1 MKDSTELAGSNKV
14 NFSFVFPNQSA
25 KPNNKKSTIAIIPIA
40 IYESAFSYQGYQGS
54 DIIMGSNIKRTKMN
68 EQKAAR
74 VRNLLFAIKYLPKLF
89 FFIITNRCIS
99 F

>member
-1 MKDSTELAGSNKV
+1 MNDSTELAGSNKA
-14 NFSFVFPNQSA
+14 NFSSVFPNQSD

-40 IYESAFSYQGYQGS
+40 IYESAFSYQGYQCS
-54 DIIMGSNIKRTKMN
+54 DTMGSNIKRTKMN